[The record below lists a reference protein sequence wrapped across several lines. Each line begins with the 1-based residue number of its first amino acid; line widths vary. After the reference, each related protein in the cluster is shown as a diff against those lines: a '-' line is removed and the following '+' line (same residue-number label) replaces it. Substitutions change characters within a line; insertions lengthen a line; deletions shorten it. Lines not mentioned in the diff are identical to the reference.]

1 MIYIYI
7 TYIYMYIYIIYDICI
22 WYIYIYDIYMIYAI
36 LKESIFVNTT
46 GQPSALQGDQSSRPV
61 SPDTSLPIA
70 ALILWTFVSW
80 ELQPRLF
87 FMHIIL
93 ECEPSFQNQ
102 LLLDRL
108 FLLSLC
114 VHQFLWGH
122 KSCPV
127 DHWLVPCLPWV
138 PTTWGRPGR

>member
-1 MIYIYI
+1 ML
-7 TYIYMYIYIIYDICI
+7 
-22 WYIYIYDIYMIYAI
+22 YAI

-61 SPDTSLPIA
+61 SPDTSLPID
-70 ALILWTFVSW
+70 ALTEATFVSR

-87 FMHIIL
+87 FISRIMHIIL

-127 DHWLVPCLPWV
+127 DHWLVPCLP
-138 PTTWGRPGR
+138 